1 MGWLQNQVVLI
12 TGGGSGLGLA
22 LVERFLNE
30 GAHVAVLQRSQSKVD
45 ELIERYDGKVV
56 AIAGDVAKYE
66 DNVRAVQA
74 TVERF
79 GRLDCFIANAGIW
92 DHYADIKKLTGEQL
106 DKLFDEILA
115 INTKGCLLGVKA
127 ALDEL
132 IKTGGSVILTLSNS
146 ALYSSGGGPVYT
158 ASKHAGVGL
167 VKELAFELAPKI
179 RVNAVA
185 PSAMNVNIKGSAT
198 LGQQNVGLLDARN
211 MGEIAQGMPLKFLPE
226 AEEMTGSYVL
236 LASRE
241 NNRPLSGVIINA
253 DCGLGIRGLR
263 KPNLGLFDEI

>member
-1 MGWLQNQVVLI
+1 MGWLHDQVVLI

-22 LVERFLNE
+22 LVDRFLKE
-30 GAHVAVLQRSQSKVD
+30 GAKVAVLQRSQSKVD
-45 ELIERYDGKVV
+45 ELLERYQGEVV
-56 AIAGDVAKYE
+56 AVAGDVAKYE

-79 GRLDCFIANAGIW
+79 GKLDCFIGNAGIW
-92 DHYADIKKLTGEQL
+92 DHYADIMSLTGEQL
-106 DKLFDEILA
+106 DKVFDELMS
-115 INTKGCLLGVKA
+115 INAKGCLLGVKA

-132 IKTGGSVILTLSNS
+132 IKSEGSIILTLSNS
-146 ALYSSGGGPVYT
+146 ALYPSGGGPAYT

-185 PSAMNVNIKGSAT
+185 PSGMNVNVKGAAA
-198 LGQQNVGLLDARN
+198 LGQNNLGLLDARN
-211 MGEIAQGMPLKFLPE
+211 MEEIAKGMPLKFLPE
-226 AEEMTGSYVL
+226 ADEMTGSYVL

-263 KPNLGLFDEI
+263 KPNLGLFQE